1 MEHWDVY
8 DCLRQK
14 TGKIHERGVPMG
26 AGEYHLVV
34 HGCLFNPEGEMLIQQ
49 RQPFKE
55 GWPNLWDV
63 TASGSALT
71 GETPQQAMRR
81 EMMEEVGIE
90 HDFEDQR
97 PVFTVNFDVGFAD
110 WFLIRR
116 DDIDTRKLRLQPEE
130 VQAVRWAGL
139 DEILQMMQEGTFI
152 PYEPSFIEF
161 LFSRLGKNGCHRE
174 G

>member
-1 MEHWDVY
+1 MELWDVY
-8 DCLRQK
+8 DALRQK
-14 TGKIHERGVPMG
+14 TGKIHERGMPMA

-34 HGCLFNPEGEMLIQQ
+34 HGCLFNPEGKMLIQQ

-71 GETPQQAMRR
+71 GETPQQAMAR
-81 EMMEEVGIE
+81 EMLEEVGIQ
-90 HDFEDQR
+90 HDFEGVR
-97 PVFTVNFDVGFAD
+97 PTFTVNFDVGFAD
-110 WFLIRR
+110 WFLIERG
-116 DDIDTRKLRLQPEE
+116 DIDCQTLRLQPEE

-139 DEILQMMQEGTFI
+139 DEILQMMEEGLFI
-152 PYEPSFIEF
+152 PYEPSFMAF
-161 LFSRLGKNGCHRE
+161 LFSRLGRMGCHRE

>member
-1 MEHWDVY
+1 MEYWDIY
-8 DCLRQK
+8 DALRQK
-14 TGKIHERGVPMG
+14 TGKTHKRGTPMKM
-26 AGEYHLVV
+26 GEYHLVV
-34 HGCLFNPEGEMLIQQ
+34 HGCLFDSDGKMLIQQ

-81 EMMEEVGIE
+81 EMMEEVGVE
-90 HDFEDQR
+90 HDFEGQR

-110 WFLIRR
+110 WFLIERG
-116 DDIDTRKLRLQPEE
+116 DIDCQTLHLQPEE

-139 DEILQMMQEGTFI
+139 DEIIRMIREGTFI

-161 LFSRLGKNGCHRE
+161 LFSRRKKTGCHQDD
-174 G
+174 